1 MGVALK
7 ILGPQHLV
15 LVRLFQLHQQ
25 LPETRP
31 REEARQLVDRSPTP
45 SPLPSPS
52 LPPIRSRLL
61 QSRHL
66 RRCYLIRL
74 AFAGT
79 RSLAGAEIQEAGMPK
94 LERQGRQKQR
104 SARMMMQKRGAIQ
117 SLRRGREGGEQRGRE
132 EVF

>member
-1 MGVALK
+1 
-7 ILGPQHLV
+7 
-15 LVRLFQLHQQ
+15 
-25 LPETRP
+25 
-31 REEARQLVDRSPTP
+31 
-45 SPLPSPS
+45 
-52 LPPIRSRLL
+52 
-61 QSRHL
+61 
-66 RRCYLIRL
+66 L